1 MHAHES
7 QDLRGG
13 RATAL
18 LLIRDSQAATRSR
31 PSFYRKGSMEP
42 SRELLTNAAEHGAD
56 ERGPVIIKV
65 GLNQR
70 PGEIELYG
78 ARPRIR
84 IQL

>member
-1 MHAHES
+1 
-7 QDLRGG
+7 
-13 RATAL
+13 
-18 LLIRDSQAATRSR
+18 
-31 PSFYRKGSMEP
+31 MER